1 MKKFLIILVSLIFLI
16 AIFAI
21 VYYGTELNKKND
33 SSGST
38 VFEISE
44 GESRVSIS
52 KRLFDEKIISS
63 EAVFLI
69 YVKINDK
76 IIHSGSY
83 LLKKDLSILEVV
95 DRLSRSD
102 TVIVKITIPEGYRA
116 EQIAAELYEK
126 ARLDYSSSLKKL
138 SVYEGYLY
146 PDTYFLMKD
155 STVDDLITMMQKNYV
170 KKTAGL
176 TVTGQDIILAS
187 IVEREAVSD
196 ADRPIIA
203 GIYKNRISAGMKL
216 EADPTVYFAN
226 DSIELLE
233 MSESEKREYVFWK
246 KVDFSDYKN
255 IDHPSNTY
263 IYRGVPPEPICNPGI
278 ASIRATINYDQNDYY
293 YFFHDSAGE
302 IYPSKTATEH
312 ENKKLKYLF

>member
-76 IIHSGSY
+76 IIQSGSY

-263 IYRGVPPEPICNPGI
+263 IYRGVPQIGR
-278 ASIRATINYDQNDYY
+278 ASCR
-293 YFFHDSAGE
+293 E
-302 IYPSKTATEH
+302 RV
-312 ENKKLKYLF
+312 